1 MKNKLLRLISVFL
14 IFVTVLCLSACG
26 FSSGSASATI
36 ISQSE
41 NTIVIEI
48 DSTDGKATLTDV
60 LKTLKSQGKLTYES
74 TNSTYGEYIVSV
86 NGKSEVANGT
96 EGYSWMIYTSDTEIS
111 DVNNSIENSQYFSA
125 MLGMS
130 SIIVKQG
137 YRYVLNYT
145 HWSF

>member
-1 MKNKLLRLISVFL
+1 MKNKLLTLISISL
-14 IFVTVLCLSACG
+14 IFIMIMGLSACG

-36 ISQSE
+36 ISQTE

-60 LKTLKSQGKLTYES
+60 LKALKSQGKLTYQS
-74 TNSTYGEYIVSV
+74 TNSTYGEYVVSV
-86 NGKSEVANGT
+86 NGKAEVSNGT

-111 DVNNSIENSQYFSA
+111 DVNTSIENSQYFSA

-137 YRYVLNYT
+137 FRYVLNYT